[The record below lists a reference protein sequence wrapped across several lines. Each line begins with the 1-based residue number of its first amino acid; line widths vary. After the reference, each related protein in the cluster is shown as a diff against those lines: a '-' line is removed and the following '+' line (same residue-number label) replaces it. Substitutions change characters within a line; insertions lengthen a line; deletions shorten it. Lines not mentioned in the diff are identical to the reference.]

1 MTDFLSRIR
10 DIAMLLP
17 GTTEQGGEGEIRFL
31 VEGSPFLRVSGTSS
45 AMHLCVADEGQ
56 EPHWSEVTLSADSDW
71 TLVEDRIARSWEL
84 IAPTELLEAGGR

>member
-17 GTTEQGGEGEIRFL
+17 GTTEQGGDGEIHFL

-45 AMHLCVADEGQ
+45 TIHLCVADEGQ
-56 EPHWSEVTLSADSDW
+56 ELHWSEVTLSADSDW

-84 IAPTELLEAGGR
+84 VAPTELLEAGGR

>member
-17 GTTEQGGEGEIRFL
+17 GTAEHADDGETRFL
-31 VEGSPFLRVSGTSS
+31 VEGAPFLRVSGTAS
-45 AMHLCVADEGQ
+45 AIHLCVADEGR
-56 EPHWSEVTLSADSDW
+56 EPHWSEVTLAADSDW

-84 IAPTELLEAGGR
+84 VAPTELLEAGGR